1 MSATSMSDEMD
12 LVAKYHGFEIDDL
25 ARTTWRSLDAAF
37 CPWEVKAEL
46 WEDVIAPGYA
56 AAGADLNPVWS

>member
-1 MSATSMSDEMD
+1 MPDEFD
-12 LVAKYHGFEIDDL
+12 YVRTHHGFGIDDL

-46 WEDVIAPGYA
+46 WEDIIAPGYA
-56 AAGADLNPVWS
+56 AAGADIERNWR